1 MDLLQFLWQKK
12 YQLVKPYLLLSAV
25 MSLTACA
32 GVSSVNSSE
41 QSASQPELEEVSAE
55 VEPEEVASLP
65 FNAELVYYILTAE
78 LAGQRGQIGVAT
90 ELYSKAAM
98 VIDSPILA
106 SRSAEVANFTR
117 DRARISRALDRWL
130 EVDPDNAG
138 VYVMQLPFLIMKGDF
153 DGLIE
158 SMNTALQLEPEKTQQ
173 ILVQV
178 ADSLSE
184 LAQPESGMSAIQGLE
199 LYKQRNPE
207 ALFVSAKLAAYYQK
221 YESALID
228 INQVLELQAGR
239 EDALI
244 LKAEIL
250 QRQGESNEAL
260 SILKKS
266 ASKKDASD
274 DLLFAYAKLLG
285 ENDKTA
291 QAKAIFEKLNSKLPE
306 NEEVIFALGLLGLEQ
321 KQGEVA
327 KQYFSQLISMGDRG
341 KQAAYFM
348 ALAEELEKN
357 TEAALIWFASVPADS
372 SRFQAAQARY
382 VNLLADNGQLEKARL
397 HLKLLRKEHPSRAEQ
412 YYNFEGAFL
421 RDRKQKQAAFDLYSE
436 ALVLYPANQELLY
449 GRAMVAESLNQ
460 IAAFEHDLNKILE
473 LDPNNATVLN
483 ALGYTLTDRTDRHQ
497 EALVLIERAIEI
509 SPNDPFYIDSLGW
522 VYYRLGDLEKASE
535 YLKQAVAI
543 KPDPEF
549 IAHYGEVLWQQGQRE
564 QAKQI
569 WQQGIKAAPDNKLLK
584 ETMQRF
590 GQ

>member
-221 YESALID
+221 YEPALID

-497 EALVLIERAIEI
+497 EALVLIERAIAI

>member
-221 YESALID
+221 YEPALID